1 MPVTTVNLLWIGNR
15 SLLDSSPSSN
25 ISQNQANAIDGWAA
39 EGRDEIAPV
48 ALTGDYFGSGSN
60 RIFRTTYQA
69 GLLQPA
75 SRFSYT
81 DPDGNRQSNVT
92 LNTFL
97 GARFAVTVHDED
109 GNASVVELNGVL
121 MQMSNGDLFVRPST
135 DTAAAWSVHTR
146 ISKVEILGVMRLSE
160 DTGVATIGFRAEIF
174 ESEIVCFTRG
184 TLIECAEGPRPVES
198 LRIGDLVRTLDNG
211 LKPLR
216 WIASCRLGRELKATP
231 KLRPIRIR
239 AGALGQ
245 GVPSSDLLVSPQHR
259 ILVRSRVAM
268 RLFGTAEV
276 LVAAKQLL
284 MLDGVD
290 IAQDL
295 EAVEYFHFAFD
306 RHEVVFAN
314 GAEAESLYPGTQ
326 ALKAIGRSAREE
338 LFALFPDLREQATPP
353 VAAREIVSGRQGRR
367 LAVRHLRNGRPLV
380 AEAARPH

>member
-1 MPVTTVNLLWIGNR
+1 
-15 SLLDSSPSSN
+15 
-25 ISQNQANAIDGWAA
+25 
-39 EGRDEIAPV
+39 
-48 ALTGDYFGSGSN
+48 
-60 RIFRTTYQA
+60 
-69 GLLQPA
+69 
-75 SRFSYT
+75 
-81 DPDGNRQSNVT
+81 
-92 LNTFL
+92 
-97 GARFAVTVHDED
+97 
-109 GNASVVELNGVL
+109 
-121 MQMSNGDLFVRPST
+121 
-135 DTAAAWSVHTR
+135 
-146 ISKVEILGVMRLSE
+146 MRLSE

-338 LFALFPDLREQATPP
+338 LFALFPDLREQVTPP

>member
-1 MPVTTVNLLWIGNR
+1 MPVTTVNLMWIGNR
-15 SLLDSSPSSN
+15 SLLDPTPSSN
-25 ISQNQANAIDGWAA
+25 INQDQANAIVGWEA
-39 EGRDEIAPV
+39 EGREEIAPL
-48 ALTGDYFGSGSN
+48 ALTGDYFGSGGN
-60 RIFRTTYQA
+60 RTFRTSYQS
-69 GLLQPA
+69 GFLQPA

-81 DPDGNRQSNVT
+81 DPDGSPQSAVT

-97 GARFAVTVHDED
+97 SARFAVTVHDED
-109 GNASVVELNGVL
+109 GGASVVELNGIL

-135 DTAAAWSVHTR
+135 DTAAAWSAHAR
-146 ISKVEILGVMRLSE
+146 ISKIEILGVTRLSG
-160 DTGVATIGFRAEIF
+160 DTGVATIGFSAEIF
-174 ESEIVCFTRG
+174 EAEIVCFTRG
-184 TLIECAEGPRPVES
+184 TLIECAGGLRPVES

-216 WIASCRLGRELKATP
+216 WIASRRLGRELAATP

-245 GVPSSDLLVSPQHR
+245 GVPSADLLVSPQHR

-268 RLFGTAEV
+268 RLFGCAEV

-284 MLDGVD
+284 MLEGVD

-295 EAVEYFHFAFD
+295 EVVEYFHFAFD

-314 GAEAESLYPGTQ
+314 GAEAESLYPGAQ

-338 LFALFPDLREQATPP
+338 LFALFPALREPVAPP

-367 LAVRHLRNGRPLV
+367 LALRHLRNGRPLV
-380 AEAARPH
+380 AEAAGLH